1 MIHKKSIKKSFK
13 TGACKKKKKPIDF
26 IGIITYDRKK
36 TTEKTI
42 RIIPLK
48 HRRNQYGKDL

>member
-13 TGACKKKKKPIDF
+13 TGACEKKKKPIDF

-36 TTEKTI
+36 QQRK
-42 RIIPLK
+42 R
-48 HRRNQYGKDL
+48 